1 MASFVN
7 VFKMGPF
14 VKFPSNI
21 VSSSYENSTY
31 LMSCCNCD
39 SAEQLP
45 VTIITDTAT
54 NTEVSYKLL
63 SGIPHIKG
71 LHFFEIPL
79 K

>member
-1 MASFVN
+1 
-7 VFKMGPF
+7 
-14 VKFPSNI
+14 
-21 VSSSYENSTY
+21 
-31 LMSCCNCD
+31 MSCCNCD
-39 SAEQLP
+39 SAEQLSF
-45 VTIITDTAT
+45 TIITDTAA